1 MSRDIYSSLSGATA
15 AQYQMDLIAQ
25 NVANANTNGYKELRV
40 AFELE
45 GSGFGPLGQTMA
57 GESETAANMSN
68 GAIQIDKDPNHL
80 ALQGEGFFVVSNAG
94 KEMLTRAGAFQR
106 DEEGQLVTADGH
118 ILMGDGGP
126 VEVPIEEEFRVAND
140 GRIFGSESGELGQI
154 RIVNVEDVTPVG
166 SSLWQADSPMVE
178 SKATVLQGAL
188 EGSNVNPLR
197 AMVELIEASRM
208 FEAYQKAMQSSDEL
222 DQKLIQM
229 GG

>member
-1 MSRDIYSSLSGATA
+1 
-15 AQYQMDLIAQ
+15 MDLIAQ

-45 GSGFGPLGQTMA
+45 GSGYGPLGQVMA
-57 GESETAANMSN
+57 GESETAPNMSN

-80 ALQGEGFFVVSNAG
+80 ALQGEGFFVVSAGG

-106 DEEGQLVTADGH
+106 TQEGNLVTTDGH
-118 ILMGDGGP
+118 LLMGEGGP
-126 VEVPIEEEFRVAND
+126 IEIPDDEEFRVVND
-140 GRIFGSESGELGQI
+140 GRVFGTKSGELDQI
-154 RIVNVEDVTPVG
+154 QIVNVNSVKPIG
-166 SSLWQADSPMVE
+166 SSLWKAEGPLLE
-178 SKATVLQGAL
+178 SQATVMQGAL

>member
-1 MSRDIYSSLSGATA
+1 MSADIYASLSGATA

-45 GSGFGPLGQTMA
+45 GSGYGPLGQVMA
-57 GESETAANMSN
+57 GESETSPNMAN
-68 GAIQIDKDPNHL
+68 GAIRIDKDPNHL
-80 ALQGEGFFVVSNAG
+80 ALQGEGFFVVSGGG

-106 DEEGQLVTADGH
+106 NEDGNLVTTSGH
-118 ILMGDGGP
+118 LLMGESGP
-126 VEVPIEEEFRVAND
+126 IEIPIEEEFRVVND
-140 GRIFGSESGELGQI
+140 GTVFGSESGELGQI
-154 RIVNVEDVTPVG
+154 QIVNVTDVKPVG
-166 SSLWQADSPMVE
+166 SSLWQALSPMEE
-178 SKATVLQGAL
+178 SEATVMQGAL

>member
-15 AQYQMDLIAQ
+15 AQYQMDLVAQ

-45 GSGFGPLGQTMA
+45 GSGYGPLGQVMT
-57 GESETAANMSN
+57 GEAETAPNMSN
-68 GAIQIDKDPNHL
+68 GSIKIDKDPNHL
-80 ALQGEGFFVVSNAG
+80 ALQGEGFFVVSGGG

-106 DEEGQLVTADGH
+106 NQEGQLVTTDGRL
-118 ILMGDGGP
+118 LMGDGGA
-126 VEVPIEEEFRVAND
+126 VEIPIDEDFRVTND

-166 SSLWQADSPMVE
+166 SSLWRADSPMVE
-178 SKATVLQGAL
+178 SEATVMQGAL

>member
-1 MSRDIYSSLSGATA
+1 MSADIYASLSGATA

-45 GSGFGPLGQTMA
+45 GSGYGPLGQVMA
-57 GESETAANMSN
+57 GASETAPNMAN
-68 GAIQIDKDPNHL
+68 GPIRIDKDPNHL
-80 ALQGEGFFVVSNAG
+80 ALQGEGFFVVSGGG

-106 DEEGQLVTADGH
+106 NEDGNLITSNGH
-118 ILMGDGGP
+118 LLMGDSG
-126 VEVPIEEEFRVAND
+126 PIEIPIDEEFRVVND
-140 GRIFGSESGELGQI
+140 GTVFGSESGELGQI
-154 RIVNVEDVTPVG
+154 QIVNVTDVKPVG
-166 SSLWQADSPMVE
+166 SSLWQALSPMTE
-178 SKATVLQGAL
+178 SDATVMQGAL
-188 EGSNVNPLR
+188 EGSNVNALR

>member
-45 GSGFGPLGQTMA
+45 GSGYGPLGQVMT
-57 GESETAANMSN
+57 GEAETAANMSN
-68 GAIQIDKDPNHL
+68 GSIKIDKDPNHL
-80 ALQGEGFFVVSNAG
+80 ALQGEGFFVVSSSG

-106 DEEGQLVTADGH
+106 NEEGQLVTTGGH
-118 ILMGDGGP
+118 TLMGDGGP
-126 VEVPIEEEFRVAND
+126 VEIPIEEEFRVAND

-166 SSLWQADSPMVE
+166 SSLWNADSPMVE
-178 SKATVLQGAL
+178 SEATVLQGAL

-208 FEAYQKAMQSSDEL
+208 FEAYQKAMQASDEL